1 MHRKSVSNAVVA
13 NGITHAMSAGMAPPK
28 LKNHYPP
35 AISVVTFSADVAQ
48 LYRGQT
54 DPEKMEDFEELST
67 AIDENSGFAIVIN
80 GHSLI
85 HCLTPELEMRL
96 VIFDLCFLFIV
107 HNIQRMNNKLT
118 SKIP

>member
-13 NGITHAMSAGMAPPK
+13 NGITHAMSAGVAPPK
-28 LKNHYPP
+28 LKNHNPP

-48 LYRGQT
+48 LYRAQN
-54 DPEKMEDFEELST
+54 DPEKMENFEELST
-67 AIDENSGFAIVIN
+67 TVDKHSGFAIVIN

-96 VIFDLCFLFIV
+96 AKCGIYSILI
-107 HNIQRMNNKLT
+107 K
-118 SKIP
+118 K